1 MSSGAAAGMFPPPPL
16 GGSVQLL
23 PQAELL
29 FFLGSGQFLFS
40 CFRFIF
46 KFSGDFFGVILA

>member
-1 MSSGAAAGMFPPPPL
+1 MSSDAAAGMFPPPPL

-23 PQAELL
+23 PRAELF
-29 FFLGSGQFLFS
+29 FFLGLGTILFS

-46 KFSGDFFGVILA
+46 KFSGDILGSF